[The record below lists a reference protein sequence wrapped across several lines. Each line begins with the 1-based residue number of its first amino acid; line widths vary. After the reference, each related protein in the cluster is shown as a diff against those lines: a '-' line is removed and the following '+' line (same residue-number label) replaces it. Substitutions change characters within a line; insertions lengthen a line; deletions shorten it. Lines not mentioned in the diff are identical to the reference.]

1 MTDGD
6 NFDKLI
12 AIMHRSG
19 LDIVALI
26 PGPNLRYVSGVEQIA
41 LERPIVLFVAI
52 GQEPVAVVPELEVP
66 LFERHRMRSQLF
78 AYSDAEGYEGS
89 FRAALDAIGARGKT
103 IGLDGSAMRFFEYEV
118 IRRCAPGADLV
129 DASEALVAL
138 RLHKSAGEIAAIR
151 RAIAISEG
159 ALEAMLAEVRVG
171 MSERELG
178 SILDSQMIRLG
189 GQGVAFE
196 TLLHAGGNTAL
207 PHTGP
212 LAYRIQHGDPLL
224 VDFGAR
230 FAGYCADIT
239 RTFFVG
245 AVSAAQRDFYAV
257 VEAANA
263 AGRATAG
270 PGVSAE
276 AVDIAT
282 RQVIVEGRLRELAAP
297 PDGAWFGLAGA

>member
-12 AIMHRSG
+12 AIMRRAG

-26 PGPNLRYVSGVEQIA
+26 PGPNLRYVTGVVHIA
-41 LERPIVLFVAI
+41 LERPIVLFVVI

-66 LFERHRMRSQLF
+66 LFQRHARQSRLF
-78 AYSDAEGYEGS
+78 AYSDAEGYEGT
-89 FRAALDAIGARGKT
+89 FRAALAAIGTGGKT
-103 IGLDGSAMRFFEYEV
+103 IGLDGSAMRFFEYEA
-118 IRRCAPGADLV
+118 IRRYAPGADLV

-138 RLHKSAGEIAAIR
+138 RLHKSEGEISAIR

-178 SILDSQMIRLG
+178 SILDSNMIRLG

-196 TLLHAGGNTAL
+196 TLLHAGGKTAL

-230 FAGYCADIT
+230 FNGYCADIT

-263 AGRATAG
+263 AGRGDGGTGRRSRSGRYRDAAG
-270 PGVSAE
+270 H
-276 AVDIAT
+276 
-282 RQVIVEGRLRELAAP
+282 R
-297 PDGAWFGLAGA
+297 

>member
-1 MTDGD
+1 M
-6 NFDKLI
+6 
-12 AIMHRSG
+12 S
-19 LDIVALI
+19 
-26 PGPNLRYVSGVEQIA
+26 
-41 LERPIVLFVAI
+41 AI
-52 GQEPVAVVPELEVP
+52 GCG
-66 LFERHRMRSQLF
+66 HRLF
-78 AYSDAEGYEGS
+78 AYSDAEGYEGT
-89 FRAALDAIGARGKT
+89 FRAALAAIGAGGKT

-118 IRRCAPGADLV
+118 IRRYAPGADLV

-138 RLHKSAGEIAAIR
+138 RLHKSEGEIAAIR

-178 SILDSQMIRLG
+178 SILDSNMIRLG

-230 FAGYCADIT
+230 FNGYCADIT

-270 PGVSAE
+270 PGVSQKRSISRRGRSSLMRVTRACC
-276 AVDIAT
+276 ATGRGMVWACWRMKRRILSAAIGRCWKRAWSSPLSRASIAWARSVCGSKT
-282 RQVIVEGRLRELAAP
+282 MC
-297 PDGAWFGLAGA
+297 